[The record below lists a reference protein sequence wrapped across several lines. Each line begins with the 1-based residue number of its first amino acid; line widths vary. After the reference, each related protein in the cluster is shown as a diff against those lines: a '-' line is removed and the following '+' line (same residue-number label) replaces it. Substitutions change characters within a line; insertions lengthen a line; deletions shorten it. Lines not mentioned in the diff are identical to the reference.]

1 MDGTGNELPSY
12 TANAVDVA
20 AHFGVTRATVYNWI
34 ETTDIPHRKVG
45 GVIRFNLPEVDEWA
59 KGRAA

>member
-1 MDGTGNELPSY
+1 MDATGNEIRTYS
-12 TANAVDVA
+12 ASAKDVA
-20 AHFGVTRATVYNWI
+20 EHFGVTRATVYNWI